1 VVGVVLAAAGGRAQA
16 AQEDLFSGP
25 VPTGR
30 VIEDVPSSGDPS
42 QTFSLYLPRAYSPE
56 RTWPIVLL
64 LDPRGR
70 SEVPMRRLV
79 PAAERLGYVLASS
92 NNTASDVDGE
102 PNTPAVNAMLATLQ
116 PHLALDD
123 RLIYLFGMSGTA
135 RISWA
140 IAYAAIPHVAGIAG
154 FAAGPPPDMSLEDA
168 QGRHGVP
175 FVFYGGA
182 GDRDFNHA
190 ELVLLESRLR
200 RLGFRYAASYYP
212 GPHGWPEEPEFSAAL
227 SWLHLMAMQRG
238 LLDVDPAW
246 VNAEYAVRLEAARAL
261 EQAGD
266 ESLAWMAY
274 SGLVTDFADL
284 VDTSEASRRAER
296 LAAEA
301 SVSEWRARRLELA
314 RAHAAYSARTGLWFR
329 DAQTSNPDLA
339 SSLEAL
345 AVDSLKALAGN
356 AADPQGAAAAWRA
369 LADLYSLTS
378 FYYVRFYVD
387 RDDWPRARVTLE
399 IADSIVPGNPG
410 VCRKLEQVL
419 TKLGREKGSGSSLG
433 CAALV
438 NSGPDS

>member
-1 VVGVVLAAAGGRAQA
+1 
-16 AQEDLFSGP
+16 
-25 VPTGR
+25 
-30 VIEDVPSSGDPS
+30 
-42 QTFSLYLPRAYSPE
+42 
-56 RTWPIVLL
+56 
-64 LDPRGR
+64 
-70 SEVPMRRLV
+70 MRRLV

-238 LLDVDPAW
+238 LLDIDPAW
-246 VNAEYAVRLEAARAL
+246 VDAEYAARLGKGRAL
-261 EQAGD
+261 ERAGD
-266 ESLAWMAY
+266 ANLAWMAY
-274 SGLVTDFADL
+274 RDLATDFTDL
-284 VDTSEASRRAER
+284 VDTSEAARSAET

-301 SVSEWRARRLELA
+301 ECVSVACPATRAGPCARGVHCARWTVAARRADFE
-314 RAHAAYSARTGLWFR
+314 ARTSPRAWR
-329 DAQTSNPDLA
+329 PWR
-339 SSLEAL
+339 
-345 AVDSLKALAGN
+345 VDSLKALAGST
-356 AADPQGAAAAWRA
+356 ADPEGAAAAWRA

-387 RDDWPRARVTLE
+387 REDWPRARLTLE

-410 VCRKLEQVL
+410 VCRKLERTL
-419 TKLGREKGSGSSLG
+419 KELGREKGIGKFSGVRGAGQLG
-433 CAALV
+433 A
-438 NSGPDS
+438 